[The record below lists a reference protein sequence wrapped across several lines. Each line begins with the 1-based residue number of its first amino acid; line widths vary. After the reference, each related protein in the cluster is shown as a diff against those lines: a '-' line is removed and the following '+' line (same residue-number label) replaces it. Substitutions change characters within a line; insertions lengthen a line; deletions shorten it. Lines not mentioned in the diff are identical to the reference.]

1 MLLCVYANSEHFLFL
16 LTDVDPMWSSAAGAH
31 LLQGLTCCAFRNAT
45 LQSLVTVVISVTAVS
60 LWNSLTSFALIICK
74 PLVSTLVIN
83 EVRIRLLSSKY
94 SMQSDFF
101 CIQRSH
107 PLLVNSN
114 KAGSVLLHWLH
125 YSHPY
130 KQSMAKTLFSKW
142 WAHSGN
148 TYKKKTRQGR
158 RWILWEN
165 RRRALVYIKRNRGE
179 GPSWKHEMRSSIHA
193 VCLSCCSKCVN
204 AHTQTHTYCI
214 LPGISLYLS
223 NCGAKRISFSWPH
236 DWLQMLRFTVCVCL
250 SAWRRE

>member
-1 MLLCVYANSEHFLFL
+1 MLWCVYANSEHFLL
-16 LTDVDPMWSSAAGAH
+16 ILTDVDPMWSSAAGAH
-31 LLQGLTCCAFRNAT
+31 LLQGLTYCAFRNAT

-107 PLLVNSN
+107 PLLVTSN

-130 KQSMAKTLFSKW
+130 TVSSLWPKHCSPNDELIQVTRIKNKTGKEMNPLGKQTKS
-142 WAHSGN
+142 
-148 TYKKKTRQGR
+148 
-158 RWILWEN
+158 
-165 RRRALVYIKRNRGE
+165 
-179 GPSWKHEMRSSIHA
+179 
-193 VCLSCCSKCVN
+193 
-204 AHTQTHTYCI
+204 
-214 LPGISLYLS
+214 ISL
-223 NCGAKRISFSWPH
+223 H
-236 DWLQMLRFTVCVCL
+236 
-250 SAWRRE
+250 

>member
-1 MLLCVYANSEHFLFL
+1 MVLSTWVAHFGALRGPKCAKKISSRPLHHQPELLIQGSVDPCFYVFMPNSEHFLFL
-16 LTDVDPMWSSAAGAH
+16 LTDVDLMWSSAAGAH
-31 LLQGLTCCAFRNAT
+31 LLQGLTYCAFCYSAD
-45 LQSLVTVVISVTAVS
+45 LGYCGYLSYCCPLS

-83 EVRIRLLSSKY
+83 EVRSRLLSSKS

-107 PLLVNSN
+107 PLLVTSN

-148 TYKKKTRQGR
+148 TYKKQDR
-158 RWILWEN
+158 
-165 RRRALVYIKRNRGE
+165 E
-179 GPSWKHEMRSSIHA
+179 G
-193 VCLSCCSKCVN
+193 
-204 AHTQTHTYCI
+204 
-214 LPGISLYLS
+214 
-223 NCGAKRISFSWPH
+223 
-236 DWLQMLRFTVCVCL
+236 D
-250 SAWRRE
+250 